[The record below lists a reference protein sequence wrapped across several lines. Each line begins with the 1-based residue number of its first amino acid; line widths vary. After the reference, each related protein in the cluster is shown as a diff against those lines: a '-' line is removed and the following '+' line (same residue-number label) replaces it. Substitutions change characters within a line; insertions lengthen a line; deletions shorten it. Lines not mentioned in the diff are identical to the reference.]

1 MPPAPVVPAPAHTD
15 PAAILTL
22 VQWLSPAFPTG
33 AFACSQGLEVAIAA
47 GDVGTPAAL
56 ADWVTDILAH
66 GAGRTD
72 AIRLAHA
79 RHPGADHAALAALA
93 RALCASA
100 ERLHETPELGAA
112 LTLAINAVTGTA
124 HPPAPL
130 PVALG
135 RAAASLALPTAVLPT
150 AVLPTAVLPTAV
162 LLALS
167 LQAFATTLIL
177 AAVRF
182 MPMGQTDGQRIL
194 AALHPLILH
203 LAEAAAVAPLS
214 AIGSAAI
221 RADIA
226 SARHE
231 TLDVRIF
238 RT

>member
-1 MPPAPVVPAPAHTD
+1 MTALPPDPVLPATDPPAPIMAD
-15 PAAILTL
+15 PAALLSL

-33 AFACSQGLEVAIAA
+33 SFAYSHWLEMAIAA
-47 GDVGTPAAL
+47 GEVASPAAL
-56 ADWVTDILAH
+56 AQWVADVLAH

-72 AIRLAHA
+72 AVLLAHA
-79 RHPGADHAALAALA
+79 LRPDADHAALAALA
-93 RALCASA
+93 CALAPTA
-100 ERLHETPELGAA
+100 ERLQETAELGAA
-112 LTLAINAVTGTA
+112 LTRTTNALNRTD

-135 RAAASLALPTAVLPT
+135 RAAAQ
-150 AVLPTAVLPTAV
+150 
-162 LLALS
+162 LS
-167 LQAFATTLIL
+167 LPPELVLGLYLQSFAGTLIL

-182 MPMGQTDGQRIL
+182 MPMGQTEGQMIL
-194 AALHPLILH
+194 AGLAPLCLR
-203 LAEAAAVAPLS
+203 LAGQAAQAPLS